1 MFTHLFEKILYI
13 PCHSERS
20 EESVLFI
27 YKKDVGL
34 ALTDQGNQLFPYSS
48 KNHPLAGFNYST
60 NTLEYLLL
68 IHKWEFDFC
77 FTPSSHSLHFAIR
90 KISAHYFGVTSDWV
104 RYAHTAS
111 YAKSKKIFKKR
122 QFFQRKILI
131 IYVDIKFICIKIS
144 CYLRNFS
151 NPSKARVIDVC

>member
-1 MFTHLFEKILYI
+1 MTLRHFFI
-13 PCHSERS
+13 PCHCEGFARGSE
-20 EESVLFI
+20 
-27 YKKDVGL
+27 VGL

-48 KNHPLAGFNYST
+48 KNHPSVGFNYST

-111 YAKSKKIFKKR
+111 PLEKQFTGLFFSAECKIKKNFQKKAIFSEKNT
-122 QFFQRKILI
+122 
-131 IYVDIKFICIKIS
+131 YYICR
-144 CYLRNFS
+144 Y
-151 NPSKARVIDVC
+151 